1 MGSRGWDLLNTHQKE
16 KRMMEKEHQ
25 TLQKKLQLINDPMHL
40 ANLQKQIK
48 LESTALKQ
56 LKKEKLE
63 LERS

>member
-1 MGSRGWDLLNTHQKE
+1 
-16 KRMMEKEHQ
+16 MMEKEHQ